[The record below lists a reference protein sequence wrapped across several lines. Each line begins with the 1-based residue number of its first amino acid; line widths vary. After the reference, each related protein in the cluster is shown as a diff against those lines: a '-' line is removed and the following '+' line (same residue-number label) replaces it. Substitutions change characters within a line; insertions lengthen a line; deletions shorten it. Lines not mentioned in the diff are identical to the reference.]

1 MTDSSKHR
9 QLAVAIVRDISPKD
23 LVAVQAWAEGLIAI
37 KEGNQSR
44 LNKARAAI
52 ALTLVSKIVWPAVK
66 SAAATTKK
74 IGWDDRSSTA
84 RLGLAGA
91 GVGLALF
98 GGQSAGIA
106 ALGTAIGLPLWIVL
120 GAGSAFAGVFVEE
133 IRRARASTT
142 DQSNPSQNP
151 MD

>member
-52 ALTLVSKIVWPAVK
+52 ALTLVSKIVWPAAK
-66 SAAATTKK
+66 SAAARPRK
-74 IGWDDRSSTA
+74 
-84 RLGLAGA
+84 LAGMT
-91 GVGLALF
+91 G
-98 GGQSAGIA
+98 A
-106 ALGTAIGLPLWIVL
+106 AQH
-120 GAGSAFAGVFVEE
+120 GSAWP
-133 IRRARASTT
+133 ARA
-142 DQSNPSQNP
+142 
-151 MD
+151 